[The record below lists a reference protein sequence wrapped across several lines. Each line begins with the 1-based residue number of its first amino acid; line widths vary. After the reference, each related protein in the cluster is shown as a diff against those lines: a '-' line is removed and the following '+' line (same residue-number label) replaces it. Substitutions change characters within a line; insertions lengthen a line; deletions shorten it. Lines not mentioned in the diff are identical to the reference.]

1 MTPQS
6 LHRSSSMPLL
16 RASSDKAIDDIGKT
30 EKGQTIQI
38 LENSTISTKKLRRHS
53 VNMTHKDYGHHEIQ
67 INLPRLTMTKELNK
81 INTTNGITEHTI
93 FTSDF
98 QKSISTQF
106 AKEVESLRNIVNSL
120 DEQLKNE
127 TDSSQKIAIYDALK
141 EINGFITR
149 YQNTG
154 LGGFDKVKASEI
166 RTSELLFKNLPKA
179 LQNQIQEYETIKKDL
194 EDTEKKVPKNAEE
207 IGQLKT
213 QIEEH
218 ETKDKNAIK
227 EDILSAQ
234 EIVAKNLEMLTT
246 FLIFSPNSSIKIG
259 NTGTNIEKTFNI
271 LQENAMSGWIINDI
285 VPKLENV
292 DKACGTTL
300 ANQLKTEGDSQILNK
315 IQILNNATRALP
327 MFSETD
333 WKSLLTNDIKNSSNV
348 AIKLLKD
355 HPFTKIGIRG
365 RSRDVNSSLEKDPL
379 QSKRKPLQENLSNSI
394 KTDPGLTNSFS
405 PNPTCSRDAVPKDF
419 IDGLNYAYLGDNSS
433 YEDQIN
439 AGLILKDLEAKGA
452 VKFNTDS
459 NTYESIQSFGAIID
473 DAGLPTYCS
482 VSGTTTEL
490 LACLYYKAD
499 ENTQTHMKATF
510 EFLLNIARGEDATI
524 PNGFV
529 KIFTPIALFM
539 EAGQFHTS
547 AEVLGGMY
555 GTAVAWANVQAENSE
570 SKDMKAMIDGFK
582 NILNFYKGHM
592 NEFWGQVS
600 QPQLQVQPQN

>member
-1 MTPQS
+1 MATSQLPGNLPIS
-6 LHRSSSMPLL
+6 LSQTLPNEGTNN
-16 RASSDKAIDDIGKT
+16 IGKI
-30 EKGQTIQI
+30 ENGQTIQTSKTQTF
-38 LENSTISTKKLRRHS
+38 STEKLS
-53 VNMTHKDYGHHEIQ
+53 NTSANMTNKDYGHHKVQ
-67 INLPRLTMTKELNK
+67 INSTTSMPTLMSKDLCEINK
-81 INTTNGITEHTI
+81 ASNIDEHTI
-93 FTSDF
+93 LS
-98 QKSISTQF
+98 KELRKNISCQF
-106 AKEVESLRNIVNSL
+106 AMEIEKLSEIVDSLG
-120 DEQLKNE
+120 KNLNNE
-127 TDSSQKIAIYDALK
+127 IDFSKSIAIYDALK

-154 LGGFDKVKASEI
+154 LGGFDKEKHLSS
-166 RTSELLFKNLPKA
+166 TTKLLFDDLSKDF
-179 LQNQIQEYETIKKDL
+179 QKKIDKYKEVTQKIPNCEDEAKQLDAQKKEFYDL
-194 EDTEKKVPKNAEE
+194 CKTEIPN
-207 IGQLKT
+207 
-213 QIEEH
+213 
-218 ETKDKNAIK
+218 
-227 EDILSAQ
+227 AQ
-234 EIVAKNLEMLTT
+234 EIVAKNLEMLTA
-246 FLIFSPNSSIKIG
+246 FLISSPNSSIKIG